1 MTNLLVLSA
10 TADQECIESAIKH
23 FGEVR
28 VDKIIFTKLDEAVH
42 IGVVLNVVDYIL
54 YGRVLAGDIAA
65 AMQALGKPPGAMNS
79 LIPLFV
85 ILDFVYGIGLLWLYA
100 AIRPRFG
107 AGPRTAIIA
116 GVALWFFVF
125 LLHAVG
131 EAPQGLMP
139 QRLYTLGT
147 IVGLIEVPVA
157 AVVGAYVYKEM

>member
-1 MTNLLVLSA
+1 MGKINWGSVVWGGLLA
-10 TADQECIESAIKH
+10 
-23 FGEVR
+23 
-28 VDKIIFTKLDEAVH
+28 
-42 IGVVLNVVDYIL
+42 GVVLNVVDYVL

>member
-1 MTNLLVLSA
+1 M
-10 TADQECIESAIKH
+10 
-23 FGEVR
+23 
-28 VDKIIFTKLDEAVH
+28 
-42 IGVVLNVVDYIL
+42 
-54 YGRVLAGDIAA
+54 LAGDIAA
-65 AMQALGKPPGAMNS
+65 AMQALGKPPGARNS